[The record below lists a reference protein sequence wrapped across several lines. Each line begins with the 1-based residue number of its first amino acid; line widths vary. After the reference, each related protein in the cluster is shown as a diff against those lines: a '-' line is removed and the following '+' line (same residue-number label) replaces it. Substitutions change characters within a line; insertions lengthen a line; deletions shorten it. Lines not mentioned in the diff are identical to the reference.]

1 MRPKENTRSLGYAP
15 TARRGWRDDGWAA
28 DDFRG
33 GAVDHSGASTDRL
46 AFMQCVKRKKISLNH
61 SPKPTVALTLGD
73 PAGIGPELIAKLLTR
88 SDVKERAN
96 VVLVGD
102 TWLWEEGQAIA
113 GVSIPTRTVNRFEEI
128 RSIPGG
134 APLFLPVESIR
145 PGEAPRS
152 TVSSAAGDSVLKVLG
167 MCLDAASA
175 GLIDAI
181 CFAPLN
187 KRSMGMSGMKFTD
200 ELHFFA
206 NHLKVTSYVCEF
218 NTLGDLWTSRVSSH
232 VPLKDVVLY
241 LTRERIIESIK
252 LLHAALHAAGFEHP
266 RIAVAALNPH
276 AGDGGSFGRE
286 EIDIIAPAVSE
297 ANAQGYP
304 VAGPFPAD
312 TIFLKARD
320 GQYDGIVTLYHD
332 QGQIALKL
340 LGFDKGVTIHG
351 GLPVPITTPAH
362 GTAFD
367 IAGQNKANVE
377 ATVQAFLIACRM
389 GTH

>member
-1 MRPKENTRSLGYAP
+1 
-15 TARRGWRDDGWAA
+15 
-28 DDFRG
+28 
-33 GAVDHSGASTDRL
+33 
-46 AFMQCVKRKKISLNH
+46 MQCVMRKKVSVSL
-61 SPKPTVALTLGD
+61 SPNPVVALTLGD
-73 PAGIGPELIAKLLTR
+73 PSGIGPELIAKLLSR
-88 SDVKERAN
+88 RDVIGHAN
-96 VVLVGD
+96 AVLVGD

-113 GVSIPTRTVNRFEEI
+113 GVSVPTRIVNSFDEV
-128 RSIPGG
+128 RSLPDGS
-134 APLFLPVESIR
+134 PLFLPVETIR
-145 PGEAPRS
+145 QGEAPRS
-152 TVSSAAGDSVLKVLG
+152 AVSSAAGDSVLKVLG

-218 NTLGDLWTSRVSSH
+218 NTLGNLWTSRVSSH

-241 LTRERIIESIK
+241 LTKERIIESIK
-252 LLHAALHAAGFEHP
+252 LLYAALQSAGFEHS

-297 ANAQGYP
+297 AKAEGYP

-351 GLPVPITTPAH
+351 GLPIPITTPAH

-389 GTH
+389 GAH

>member
-1 MRPKENTRSLGYAP
+1 M
-15 TARRGWRDDGWAA
+15 
-28 DDFRG
+28 
-33 GAVDHSGASTDRL
+33 
-46 AFMQCVKRKKISLNH
+46 NH

-73 PAGIGPELIAKLLTR
+73 PSGIGPELIAKLLTR
-88 SDVKERAN
+88 RDVIAQAN

-102 TWLWEEGQAIA
+102 AWLWEEGQAIA
-113 GVSIPTRTVNRFEEI
+113 GVSVRHSYRQAVSMRCARPPTA
-128 RSIPGG
+128 S
-134 APLFLPVESIR
+134 PLFLPVESIR

-152 TVSSAAGDSVLKVLG
+152 TVSGAAGDSVLKVLG

-206 NHLKVTSYVCEF
+206 DHLKVTSYVCEF
-218 NTLGDLWTSRVSSH
+218 NTLGNLWTSRVSSH

-241 LTRERIIESIK
+241 LTRERIIESVK
-252 LLHAALHAAGFEHP
+252 LLYAALHSAGFEHP
-266 RIAVAALNPH
+266 RVAVAALNPH

-351 GLPVPITTPAH
+351 GLPIPITTPAH

-389 GTH
+389 GAHS

>member
-1 MRPKENTRSLGYAP
+1 
-15 TARRGWRDDGWAA
+15 
-28 DDFRG
+28 
-33 GAVDHSGASTDRL
+33 V
-46 AFMQCVKRKKISLNH
+46 CKRKRISLNH
-61 SPKPTVALTLGD
+61 SRKPTVALTLGD
-73 PAGIGPELIAKLLTR
+73 PSGIGPELIAKLLTR
-88 SDVKERAN
+88 RDVIGEAN

-102 TWLWEEGQAIA
+102 AWLWEEGQAIA
-113 GVSIPTRTVNRFEEI
+113 AVTVPTRTVDHFDEI
-128 RSIPGG
+128 RSFPDGT
-134 APLFLPVESIR
+134 PLLLPVESIR
-145 PGEAPRS
+145 QGEAPRS

-241 LTRERIIESIK
+241 LTKERIIESVR
-252 LLHAALHAAGFEHP
+252 LLYAVLHSAGFEHP
-266 RIAVAALNPH
+266 RVAVAALNPH

-340 LGFDKGVTIHG
+340 LGFDRGVTIHG
-351 GLPVPITTPAH
+351 GLPIPITTPAH

-389 GTH
+389 GAH

>member
-1 MRPKENTRSLGYAP
+1 M
-15 TARRGWRDDGWAA
+15 
-28 DDFRG
+28 
-33 GAVDHSGASTDRL
+33 
-46 AFMQCVKRKKISLNH
+46 NH

-73 PAGIGPELIAKLLTR
+73 PSGIGPELIAKLLTR
-88 SDVKERAN
+88 SDVISRAN
-96 VVLVGD
+96 VALVGD
-102 TWLWEEGQAIA
+102 AWLWEEGQAIA
-113 GVSIPTRTVNRFEEI
+113 GVRVPTRTVNHFDDV
-128 RSIPGG
+128 RSSPDNS
-134 APLFLPVESIR
+134 PLFLPVETIR
-145 PGEAPRS
+145 QGEAPRS

-187 KRSMGMSGMKFTD
+187 KRSMGMSGLKFTD

-206 NHLKVTSYVCEF
+206 DHLKVSSYVCEF
-218 NTLGDLWTSRVSSH
+218 NTMGNLWTSRVSSH

-241 LTRERIIESIK
+241 LTKERIIESVK
-252 LLHAALHAAGFEHP
+252 LLYAALQSAGFERP
-266 RIAVAALNPH
+266 RVAVAALNPH

-351 GLPVPITTPAH
+351 GLPIPITTPAH

-367 IAGQNKANVE
+367 IAGQNRANVE

-389 GTH
+389 GSH

>member
-1 MRPKENTRSLGYAP
+1 
-15 TARRGWRDDGWAA
+15 
-28 DDFRG
+28 
-33 GAVDHSGASTDRL
+33 
-46 AFMQCVKRKKISLNH
+46 LNH
-61 SPKPTVALTLGD
+61 LLKPTVALTLGD
-73 PAGIGPELIAKLLTR
+73 PSGIGPELIAKLLTR
-88 SDVKERAN
+88 GDVIEQAK

-102 TWLWEEGQAIA
+102 AWLWEEGQAIA
-113 GVSIPTRTVNRFEEI
+113 GVNIATRPVNHFDDV
-128 RSIPGG
+128 RSFPDCS
-134 APLFLPVESIR
+134 PLFLSVESIR
-145 PGEAPRS
+145 QGEAPRS

-206 NHLKVTSYVCEF
+206 HYLNVNSYVCEF
-218 NTLGDLWTSRVSSH
+218 NTLGNLWTSRVSSH

-241 LTRERIIESIK
+241 LTRERIIASVK
-252 LLHAALHAAGFEHP
+252 LLYAALHSAGFANP

-304 VAGPFPAD
+304 VSGPFPAD

-340 LGFDKGVTIHG
+340 LGFDRGVTIHG
-351 GLPVPITTPAH
+351 GLPIPITTPAH